1 MLISQHVYAALL
13 AAMKDAFV
21 AKLLSGINFS
31 KVKLLGIKK
40 PGQNVPALYLK
51 LITHCLVLIQC
62 FQTYLPLQPVRKLSR
77 AALQSLHYH
86 HKQLLLC
93 PAYHG

>member
-31 KVKLLGIKK
+31 KVQLLGIKK
-40 PGQNVPALYLK
+40 PGQNVPALYL
-51 LITHCLVLIQC
+51 
-62 FQTYLPLQPVRKLSR
+62 
-77 AALQSLHYH
+77 
-86 HKQLLLC
+86 
-93 PAYHG
+93 